1 MATTRILLV
10 EDDEDDYVI
19 ARDVLEEISFLDIEL
34 IRAANVSAAY
44 DYLKQNNFDLCLL
57 DYQLGAFN
65 GIEVLKHARA
75 SGFSAPIIML
85 TGQADSKLD
94 EQALDA
100 GAADYLNKSEIG
112 TGRFIRSIRYALAR
126 REPHW
131 N

>member
-65 GIEVLKHARA
+65 GIEVLKHAR
-75 SGFSAPIIML
+75 
-85 TGQADSKLD
+85 DR
-94 EQALDA
+94 
-100 GAADYLNKSEIG
+100 KSVV
-112 TGRFIRSIRYALAR
+112 
-126 REPHW
+126 
-131 N
+131 